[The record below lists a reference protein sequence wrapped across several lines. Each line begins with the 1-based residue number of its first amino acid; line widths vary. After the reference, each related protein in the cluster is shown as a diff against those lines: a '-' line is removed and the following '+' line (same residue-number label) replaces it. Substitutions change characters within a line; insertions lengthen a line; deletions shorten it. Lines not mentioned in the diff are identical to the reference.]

1 MRILGIDPGYAIVG
15 YGVVDYNAGRFAPV
29 EYGAITTPAHTLFE
43 ERLVQ
48 VYDELAALSMW
59 QKRAGSSCLLPAKR
73 EYRFL
78 NTRRYRSSR
87 R

>member
-43 ERLVQ
+43 ERLVL
-48 VYDELAALSMW
+48 VHDELEKHYIRATDFAAVDAIRARQQAELFD
-59 QKRAGSSCLLPAKR
+59 QK
-73 EYRFL
+73 
-78 NTRRYRSSR
+78 
-87 R
+87 